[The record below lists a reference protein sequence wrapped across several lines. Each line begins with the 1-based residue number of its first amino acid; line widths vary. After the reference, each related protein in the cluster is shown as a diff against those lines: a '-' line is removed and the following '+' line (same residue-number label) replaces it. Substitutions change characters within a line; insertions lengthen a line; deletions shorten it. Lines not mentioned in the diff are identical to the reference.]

1 MTVGAGFPP
10 FRCKFSDIFWSLS
23 ATTVIGTKSVGLAPD
38 ISNLNG
44 FMAAAGYVDASVI
57 LGLGD
62 PPFVQ
67 RGWATAEVI
76 VSRA

>member
-1 MTVGAGFPP
+1 MV
-10 FRCKFSDIFWSLS
+10 
-23 ATTVIGTKSVGLAPD
+23 GTKSVGLAPD

-44 FMAAAGYVDASVI
+44 FMAAAGYVDASVL

-76 VSRA
+76 VG